1 MLSSSQRLSEVVA
14 TSPDPPP
21 NFEPVLPS
29 AVEASRRLVEAVE
42 GRGAFHEYPP
52 VAGHVPFRLVKT
64 RHSMGNIMELAL
76 DILGSW
82 RSRPFWA
89 KTRKPSKMDGL
100 GPCTLSEAAGPCR

>member
-64 RHSMGNIMELAL
+64 I
-76 DILGSW
+76 D
-82 RSRPFWA
+82 
-89 KTRKPSKMDGL
+89 
-100 GPCTLSEAAGPCR
+100 TLWETLWNWLWIS